1 MTRTEKFGVFNG
13 DQGVVVAGLFGRTCM
28 YWIQVHG
35 VQYFPRHSPRK
46 AQCPFGSSHPRWC
59 WLVEDSWSVLR
70 WLQQFHPG
78 LSLSLF
84 PFLSLLWIWLKMK
97 LKHVFGCVGGLC
109 AKCIGFSSAC
119 TTGWPESK
127 VYLCWTGKFV
137 GPIDVSHFKETKILT
152 FTGLIDENPHTS
164 VIMLG
169 FSYLGPIWWII

>member
-1 MTRTEKFGVFNG
+1 MSIWFLTPT
-13 DQGVVVAGLFGRTCM
+13 M
-28 YWIQVHG
+28 M
-35 VQYFPRHSPRK
+35 
-46 AQCPFGSSHPRWC
+46 
-59 WLVEDSWSVLR
+59 LVGWRQLISTTLAPTIPSR
-70 WLQQFHPG
+70 S

-137 GPIDVSHFKETKILT
+137 GPIDISHFKETKILT

>member
-1 MTRTEKFGVFNG
+1 MGTKVLLWLVFLA
-13 DQGVVVAGLFGRTCM
+13 GVVCIESKFMVYNTSQGIVPGKLNVHLVPHTHDDVGWLKTVDQ
-28 YWIQVHG
+28 YYVGSNNSIQV
-35 VQYFPRHSPRK
+35 S
-46 AQCPFGSSHPRWC
+46 
-59 WLVEDSWSVLR
+59 
-70 WLQQFHPG
+70 

-97 LKHVFGCVGGLC
+97 LKHVFGCVGGLR

-119 TTGWPESK
+119 TIGWPESK